1 MLVFPVYDAE
11 ETGYDEGGTATPS
24 PGIIS
29 RSDSVM
35 SIRHNIIMFAHLSF
49 SQPAIIRLGSFCSAA
64 AAVCG
69 FFWLVNE
76 TPADVAMMVRA
87 PASHVGAAMALLAT
101 LQDADVL
108 PPEGTPD
115 ANRIV
120 KSVIQCQSLFMN
132 SSDPNVRAFFD
143 RALQNKLNVH
153 AAEAGR
159 RFREEGWTSE
169 TLETLSESYVALSDG
184 ERAQLAGGFH
194 TYNLVPDDFLQ
205 LSELFLRARTILQQR
220 GQDIHQIYARRRQE
234 MPGQRLPRSPESPTS
249 PS

>member
-1 MLVFPVYDAE
+1 MFTTDSPHQPKSVRLV
-11 ETGYDEGGTATPS
+11 
-24 PGIIS
+24 
-29 RSDSVM
+29 
-35 SIRHNIIMFAHLSF
+35 SF
-49 SQPAIIRLGSFCSAA
+49 VCAVLAA
-64 AAVCG
+64 GG
-69 FFWLVNE
+69 FFCLINE
-76 TPADVAMMVRA
+76 TRADVAMTIRA

-101 LQDADVL
+101 LQDGDVL

-169 TLETLSESYVALSDG
+169 TLEALSESYVALSDG
-184 ERAQLAGGFH
+184 QRTELTEGFH
-194 TYNLVPDDFLQ
+194 AYNLTPNDFLQ
-205 LSELFLRARTILQQR
+205 LSELFFRARMALQQR

-234 MPGQRLPRSPESPTS
+234 MPGRPFPRSLESPTS